1 MELVSTQTTQ
11 AKVGSEGKCGLPQ
24 ICVCEDSVTKID
36 RKLESIFY
44 NIPKTTFKETTGKI
58 ADGILGGT
66 LGNKGAI
73 QLGMD
78 IAENIPDETKE
89 AMKEI
94 AGGIFG
100 GAVGTVLSNTT
111 ARTKETSKEIA
122 GGIFGGALGKLLK

>member
-24 ICVCEDSVTKID
+24 ISICKDGVTKID

-66 LGNKGAI
+66 LGNKGTI
-73 QLGMD
+73 QLGID

-100 GAVGTVLSNTT
+100 GA
-111 ARTKETSKEIA
+111 
-122 GGIFGGALGKLLK
+122 LGKLLK

>member
-24 ICVCEDSVTKID
+24 ISICKDGVTKID

-58 ADGILGGT
+58 AGGIFGGAV
-66 LGNKGAI
+66 GNKGTI

-89 AMKEI
+89 A
-94 AGGIFG
+94 A
-100 GAVGTVLSNTT
+100 
-111 ARTKETSKEIA
+111 KEIA